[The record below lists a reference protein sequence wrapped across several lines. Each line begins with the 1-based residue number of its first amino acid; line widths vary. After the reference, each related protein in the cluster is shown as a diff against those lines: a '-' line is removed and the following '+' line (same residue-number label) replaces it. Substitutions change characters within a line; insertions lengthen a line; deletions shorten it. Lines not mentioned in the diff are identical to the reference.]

1 VQTDPAVQD
10 LEEEKFDNSF
20 KILYISKT
28 SIEEIQQKLMKV
40 SEVASIE
47 VVPFVLDA
55 YKKQAKTKNTTAVT
69 EKNAAPEKKQKARS
83 EEHTSELQSRFDLV
97 CRLLLEKKK
106 KKKNM

>member
-1 VQTDPAVQD
+1 GAEVPTATAEQE
-10 LEEEKFDNSF
+10 LEEDKFDKTF

-28 SIEEIQQKLMKV
+28 ITEEIQQKLMKV

-69 EKNAAPEKKQKARS
+69 EKNAAPEKKQKAK
-83 EEHTSELQSRFDLV
+83 QSNDNAP
-97 CRLLLEKKK
+97 KQT
-106 KKKNM
+106 KNPPTKTIRINIER